1 MFWKGSGGAEAASVV
16 VPFDV
21 DRTAV
26 EAARHDPHAF
36 EPLYRRYVAHIYS
49 LAFYETRDPH
59 VAEDITELVF
69 LRALDALPRFR
80 EQGEGAGSTFKVWLY
95 AIARHVIANER
106 RARRR
111 RPTEVIDAALD
122 LPAADDPA
130 ATVVARLEAE
140 RAMQAVMALPDE
152 RRQVLLLRLVHE
164 LSAREIGQLMG
175 KSEGA
180 VRVLIHRALD
190 SVRRQLAS

>member
-1 MFWKGSGGAEAASVV
+1 VFWKGSGSAEAATVV

-21 DRTAV
+21 DRAAV
-26 EAARHDPHAF
+26 EAARHDPDAF

-49 LAFYETRDPH
+49 LAYYETRDPH
-59 VAEDITELVF
+59 VAEDVTELVF
-69 LRALDALPRFR
+69 LKALAALPRFR
-80 EQGEGAGSTFKVWLY
+80 EQGEGATSTFKVWLY

-106 RARRR
+106 RTSRR
-111 RPTEVIDAALD
+111 RPVAVIDAAME
-122 LPAADDPA
+122 LPAPDDPA
-130 ATVVARLEAE
+130 ATVVTRLEAE
-140 RAMQAVMALPDE
+140 RAWGAVMALPEE

-180 VRVLIHRALD
+180 VRVLIHRALE